1 MMKAAIFDL
10 DGTLIDSM
18 EVWDKIGRD
27 FLATR
32 GIKAPD
38 DLNRIVKN
46 LSFNETAGYYIRRFS
61 LPDQSKQLISIW
73 NAMAYREYAENIEL
87 KPGVREYLIKLKENN
102 IRMGIATATDR
113 ELVEAVLRRH
123 EIFPFFQTVVTVADI
138 GKGKE
143 YPDIFLLAAQ
153 KLKVNPQNCIVFED
167 CLHAVNGAKRAGMKV
182 FAVYDPASAH
192 EKPEMERIADGYI
205 QSFDRDLQNLQDF

>member
-1 MMKAAIFDL
+1 MKAAIFDL

-18 EVWDKIGRD
+18 GIWDKIGRN
-27 FLATR
+27 FLAAR

-38 DLNRIVKN
+38 DLSRIVKN
-46 LSFNETAGYYIRRFS
+46 LSFSETAGYYIRRFS
-61 LPDQSKQLISIW
+61 LPDQSEQLIAIW
-73 NAMAYREYAENIEL
+73 NAMAYREYAGNIEL

-102 IRMGIATATDR
+102 IRMGIATATGR

-123 EIFPFFQTVVTVADI
+123 EIFSFFQTVVTIDDI

-153 KLKVNPQNCIVFED
+153 KLNVNPRDCIVFED
-167 CLHAVNGAKRAGMKV
+167 CLHAINGAKRAGMKV
-182 FAVYDPASAH
+182 LAVYDLASAH

-205 QSFDRDLQNLQDF
+205 QSFRELI